1 MTQLLQKKN
10 LNKTKNVVKPLDYT
24 RLENSSKR
32 KQRLHEKLLNRRYD
46 KDENAYKIYKN
57 LFQKLKLQ
65 SKKLYFQN
73 KLKQYE
79 NTIKIIWKIM
89 KVIISK
95 SKVYNDNFSSLK
107 IGKKK
112 LLTRKKTIA
121 ERFNSY
127 YKILNHIF
135 QI

>member
-1 MTQLLQKKN
+1 M
-10 LNKTKNVVKPLDYT
+10 DYT

-32 KQRLHEKLLNRRYD
+32 KQRLYEKFLNRRYD

-57 LFQKLKLQ
+57 LFQKLKLR

-107 IGKKK
+107 IGEKK